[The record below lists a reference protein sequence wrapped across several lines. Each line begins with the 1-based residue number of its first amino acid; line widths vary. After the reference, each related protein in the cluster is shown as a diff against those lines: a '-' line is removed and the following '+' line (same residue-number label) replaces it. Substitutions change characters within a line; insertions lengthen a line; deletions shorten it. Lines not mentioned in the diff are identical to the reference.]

1 MTYNFVVLQLA
12 RVDAI
17 LVVDAAILLH
27 HSDALGTS
35 TVQVPHTVHAHIT
48 KALYT
53 HTNQITLDCLGYNHK
68 LRHM

>member
-27 HSDALGTS
+27 HSDALGTG

-53 HTNQITLDCLGYNHK
+53 HTHK
-68 LRHM
+68 PNNTGLFGI